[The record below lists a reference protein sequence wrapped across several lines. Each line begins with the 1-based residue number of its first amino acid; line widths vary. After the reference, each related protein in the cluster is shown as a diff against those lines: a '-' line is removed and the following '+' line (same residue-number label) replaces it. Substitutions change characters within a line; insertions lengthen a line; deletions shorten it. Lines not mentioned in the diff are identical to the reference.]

1 MNIANL
7 GKSIKKEREFRKFT
21 QEQLSEL
28 LDVSTHYI
36 YELERGT
43 RIPSLPLLIKISEVL
58 HVSADRLLSDTTAE
72 SDAVNPQMLNDLIN
86 TLTDEQKLNLY
97 NIINALMPYL
107 KI

>member
-7 GKSIKKEREFRKFT
+7 GKSIKKEREFRKLT

-43 RIPSLPLLIKISEVL
+43 RIPSLPLLIKLSEVL
-58 HVSADRLLSDTTAE
+58 HVSADRLLSDTAAE
-72 SDAVNPQMLNDLIN
+72 NNAVNPQMLNDLIN
-86 TLTDEQKLNLY
+86 TLTDEQKQNLY
-97 NIINALMPYL
+97 NIINVLMPYL

>member
-7 GKSIKKEREFRKFT
+7 GKSIKKEREFRKLT

-43 RIPSLPLLIKISEVL
+43 RIPSLPLLIKLSEIL
-58 HVSADRLLSDTTAE
+58 HVSADRLLSDTAAE
-72 SDAVNPQMLNDLIN
+72 NNAVSPQMLNDLIN
-86 TLTDEQKLNLY
+86 TLTDEQKQNLY
-97 NIINALMPYL
+97 NIINVLMPYL

>member
-1 MNIANL
+1 MNIAYL
-7 GKSIKKEREFRKFT
+7 GKSIKREREFRKLT

-43 RIPSLPLLIKISEVL
+43 RIPSLPLLIKIAEVL
-58 HVSADRLLSDTTAE
+58 HVSIDKLLSDTVEENNT
-72 SDAVNPQMLNDLIN
+72 VTPQMLNALIG
-86 TLTDEQKLNLY
+86 TFTDEQKLNLY
-97 NIINALMPYL
+97 NILNALMPYL

>member
-1 MNIANL
+1 MNIAYL
-7 GKSIKKEREFRKFT
+7 GKSIKREREFRKLT

-43 RIPSLPLLIKISEVL
+43 RIPSLPLLIKISEAL
-58 HVSADRLLSDTTAE
+58 HVSVDKLLSDDAE
-72 SDAVNPQMLNDLIN
+72 KNNTVTPQMLNALIG
-86 TLTDEQKLNLY
+86 TFTDEQKLNLY
-97 NIINALMPYL
+97 NILNALMPYL

>member
-7 GKSIKKEREFRKFT
+7 GKSIKKEREFRKLT

-58 HVSADRLLSDTTAE
+58 HVSADRLLSDTAAE

-97 NIINALMPYL
+97 NIINALLPYL

>member
-1 MNIANL
+1 MNIAYL
-7 GKSIKKEREFRKFT
+7 GKSIKSERELRRLT

-58 HVSADRLLSDTTAE
+58 HVSIDKLLSD
-72 SDAVNPQMLNDLIN
+72 AVVENNGINPQMLNTLIN
-86 TLTDEQKLNLY
+86 TFTDEQKVSLY
-97 NIINALMPYL
+97 NILNVLMPYL